1 MPQTYEVGDSVRL
14 EVEFRDATGALA
26 DPTAVQVKVEDPS
39 GTETTYTDETKDAVG
54 QYHKDILASAPGTWH
69 YRWEGSGALV
79 AISEG
84 FFIVKRSA
92 F

>member
-14 EVEFRDATGALA
+14 EVEFRDSAGALA
-26 DPTAVQVKVEDPS
+26 DPTAVQVKVEDPA
-39 GTETTYTDETKDAVG
+39 GTETTYTDETKDATG
-54 QYHKDILASAPGTWH
+54 LYHKDVTATAPGTWQ

-84 FFIVKRSA
+84 SFYVKRSA